1 MMGLD
6 MWSGAATLGLDGLLF
21 LADVGLAAGAKM
33 EIRLLILIWLFVF
46 GFHIV
51 ISVLV
56 PPVLIIVGWLFDE
69 YFKKAIHGP
78 NFYVIILGYI
88 ANTASFDHSKLLFF
102 IYHGIAFALG
112 LFYIYI
118 WLVAR
123 SLFKEISPSSTVHV
137 LRGYYR
143 DDNKDQQNSRF

>member
-1 MMGLD
+1 M
-6 MWSGAATLGLDGLLF
+6 
-21 LADVGLAAGAKM
+21 
-33 EIRLLILIWLFVF
+33 ILIWLFVF

-88 ANTASFDHSKLLFF
+88 ANTASF
-102 IYHGIAFALG
+102 
-112 LFYIYI
+112 
-118 WLVAR
+118 
-123 SLFKEISPSSTVHV
+123 E
-137 LRGYYR
+137 
-143 DDNKDQQNSRF
+143 